1 MIAKLGPNLKATN
14 VPLNPY
20 HDYRAK
26 NEGEAKPPLHGDL
39 GSLWYLS
46 DRTKPTLQLPLS
58 LLQTGALN
66 PTQVQINGVKH
77 VVRDL
82 TRSVSV
88 GLTFARGLETDPLV
102 ELFGMCDMTHPTSR
116 NMIVVKVN

>member
-1 MIAKLGPNLKATN
+1 MTRDRTNHTLELTQIPYTKSVIAKFGPNLKATS

-26 NEGEAKPPLHGDL
+26 NEGEVNPPLHGEL
-39 GSLWYLS
+39 GSLRYLS

-66 PTQVQINGVKH
+66 PTQVQIDGVKH
-77 VVRDL
+77 C
-82 TRSVSV
+82 
-88 GLTFARGLETDPLV
+88 LE
-102 ELFGMCDMTHPTSR
+102 CATHPTSR
-116 NMIVVKVN
+116 HMIVKVN

>member
-1 MIAKLGPNLKATN
+1 MIAKLGPNLKATI

-26 NEGEAKPPLHGDL
+26 NKGEVNPPLHGEL
-39 GSLWYLS
+39 RSLRYLS

-66 PTQVQINGVKH
+66 PTQVQI
-77 VVRDL
+77 DISL
-82 TRSVSV
+82 ALSVMV
-88 GLTFARGLETDPLV
+88 LLLRKA
-102 ELFGMCDMTHPTSR
+102 
-116 NMIVVKVN
+116 